1 MSATHDSDDLHA
13 PRYRHARDTGTVET
27 QDGYHQPNGG
37 TRRRRGCGCS
47 LDTDKGAY
55 RDVTVIMPDGRTLY
69 YYHQSAVVVESAD
82 GERLRLDSHGYQTS
96 TTKERINR
104 HTPGGYHVVQ
114 RDYAWYLKTPDG
126 ERVEFI
132 DGMVIEP

>member
-1 MSATHDSDDLHA
+1 VLKRLNYLPHPDNPDLFLPESK
-13 PRYRHARDTGTVET
+13 PRDF
-27 QDGYHQPNGG
+27 
-37 TRRRRGCGCS
+37 
-47 LDTDKGAY
+47 GA
-55 RDVTVIMPDGRTLY
+55 DPDGRTLY